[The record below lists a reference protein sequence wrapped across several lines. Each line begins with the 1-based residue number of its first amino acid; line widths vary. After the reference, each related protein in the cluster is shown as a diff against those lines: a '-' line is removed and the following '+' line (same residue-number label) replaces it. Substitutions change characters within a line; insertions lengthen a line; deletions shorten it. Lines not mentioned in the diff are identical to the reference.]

1 MDTVTGILELAKATM
16 ERHPVTI
23 SIAVIFG
30 LQHILRR
37 VRKTRRSRILLRTRE
52 RVLVIGASSGI
63 GRAIAHEYAAKG
75 SRVCVVGRRE
85 QQLQQVADE
94 CASMVPVYA
103 AGSAPDEAS
112 RILPIK
118 ADFCNVD
125 DMVALREQLE
135 KEWGG
140 LDTLVISAG
149 VSALRPLLEVAG
161 VERRDGAFYPLH
173 AGSEGVRCAV
183 SAGTAAMQGNYVG
196 PLICAVTFIPLLSS
210 TSPAPSIL
218 LISSLAAVVPAPT
231 RSLYASTKGASLLLY
246 QSLAIEHPSI
256 AFTYVLPST
265 VEGDFRASAVDGGPV
280 READPSKH
288 GLKRDAVAK
297 RCLEAVDQREKAV
310 FIPTFTGRVGHLG
323 YWLFPSIIE
332 RIAARKYNYTAQ

>member
-135 KEWGG
+135 KGG
-140 LDTLVISAG
+140 SHDSLLGSVSGRLMGKFRLFRMGWPRHTRYISGSVCSPSLARSRRRRAAG
-149 VSALRPLLEVAG
+149 WR
-161 VERRDGAFYPLH
+161 
-173 AGSEGVRCAV
+173 
-183 SAGTAAMQGNYVG
+183 
-196 PLICAVTFIPLLSS
+196 LLSS
-210 TSPAPSIL
+210 P
-218 LISSLAAVVPAPT
+218 
-231 RSLYASTKGASLLLY
+231 RWK
-246 QSLAIEHPSI
+246 
-256 AFTYVLPST
+256 
-265 VEGDFRASAVDGGPV
+265 
-280 READPSKH
+280 
-288 GLKRDAVAK
+288 
-297 RCLEAVDQREKAV
+297 
-310 FIPTFTGRVGHLG
+310 
-323 YWLFPSIIE
+323 
-332 RIAARKYNYTAQ
+332 